1 MRSATVGARLARTSA
16 CPGAGGR
23 RSLLGCLRGARD
35 RRGQPRANRSRGRL
49 ARRTP
54 RVRPGA
60 RAAPRPARSTPSAPG
75 APRCLAGVP
84 RARSTTANG
93 PSGRT
98 GGSASVTA
106 RTRKSSASVSVD
118 SASRTARG
126 EAGAPARRQKS
137 ETATAT
143 GVGTSSGWRLR
154 SQDAMKGSD
163 ETSSIPGRAPRSVS
177 MTPEHN
183 LSRGADSQVD
193 APSVGGLPLGPGLGV
208 ALYVLLVASAGLA
221 FFGRSFP
228 GTAPHPPGAGHPLGL
243 RRLRRVLRGLP
254 VRPGQRP

>member
-1 MRSATVGARLARTSA
+1 MSA
-16 CPGAGGR
+16 
-23 RSLLGCLRGARD
+23 D
-35 RRGQPRANRSRGRL
+35 
-49 ARRTP
+49 
-54 RVRPGA
+54 
-60 RAAPRPARSTPSAPG
+60 
-75 APRCLAGVP
+75 VP
-84 RARSTTANG
+84 RARSTTAKG

-106 RTRKSSASVSVD
+106 RTRKSSASVTVD

-126 EAGAPARRQKS
+126 AAGVPARRQKS

-163 ETSSIPGRAPRSVS
+163 ETSSIPARAPRSVS

-183 LSRGADSQVD
+183 LSRGAGSQVD
-193 APSVGGLPLGPGLGV
+193 APSVGGLRLGPGLGV

-228 GTAPHPPGAGHPLGL
+228 GRLPIALERLTPWVFAVFIACFALYRFGL
-243 RRLRRVLRGLP
+243 ASARKRS
-254 VRPGQRP
+254 